1 MEKNLKDIAGKLANN
16 NELKETKIPETP
28 VAEEQ
33 NTTAEEPEPSI
44 DEIKNIA
51 AEQPESGAKNEA
63 AQPEATANSEPVA
76 NSDAAA
82 NSEAA
87 AAAKKEEDADAKD
100 PDAVKATKEALS
112 ESATKD
118 SSTTVK
124 ETDSAPAESAPAAES
139 TETAKGGRKAAPAPA
154 DRAELLKRNLVT
166 AYKTDK
172 AKNDALEAEKVA
184 AKSEDAA
191 GKKED
196 PVSAAVPDANLK
208 KKEKETEEAKAG
220 KATKSEGG
228 ETGKAATKPEGSGAG
243 KTTTAESKEEVAK
256 KEESAEGS
264 KEEEEKKSPLAAM
277 LGYGKALI
285 GSVYKNYKNRK
296 KIKESKTVDKKKGAR
311 REFWKSIGD
320 TVKNLSG
327 GATSGLKAFG
337 SEESQSLGGKIIDAF
352 TSAAGSVGSFMS
364 MAAGISAKREHKK
377 IAGSAQSWID
387 KVKGTSAEKEKEL
400 SKSVK
405 SARGTADYGAKRKE
419 RNDFKAKKYAMSMAR
434 DFNKIKGDQMVKGGF
449 GFATSLLGTAKKG
462 MAFASKSF
470 LSSEVGTGLKMGM
483 DALSSVLGK
492 IGEAVEKKSDDKA
505 AKANKDTQLKHIDD
519 YITSRSSKLDV
530 GEDVIFKGIAEDEK
544 ENYGKGELTDNEKAR
559 IVIARLGVDV
569 EITDEALTDE
579 EKMAAF
585 KLLAMKRAK
594 NILNASPDTKK
605 AMLRSLGLGESATA
619 EDVVASMIGE

>member
-1 MEKNLKDIAGKLANN
+1 MEKNLKDIAGKLASN
-16 NELKETKIPETP
+16 NELKESKIPETP

-33 NTTAEEPEPSI
+33 NTTAEEPESSI

-51 AEQPESGAKNEA
+51 AEQPETAKNEAA

-76 NSDAAA
+76 NSDA
-82 NSEAA
+82 EAA
-87 AAAKKEEDADAKD
+87 AAAKKEEDAVAKD

-112 ESATKD
+112 ESAAKD
-118 SSTTVK
+118 SSTGAK
-124 ETDSAPAESAPAAES
+124 ETESASAAESAPAAKS
-139 TETAKGGRKAAPAPA
+139 TETAKGGRKTAPAPA
-154 DRAELLKRNLVT
+154 DRAELLKRNLVA

-172 AKNDALEAEKVA
+172 AKNDALEAEKAA

-196 PVSAAVPDANLK
+196 PVSAAVPEANLK
-208 KKEKETEEAKAG
+208 KKDKETEEAKTG
-220 KATKSEGG
+220 KTSAKSEGG
-228 ETGKAATKPEGSGAG
+228 SEAG
-243 KTTTAESKEEVAK
+243 KTTTKPGGGSETGKAKNAEGKEEAAK
-256 KEESAEGS
+256 KEESGEGS
-264 KEEEEKKSPLAAM
+264 KEEDEKKSPLAAM

-285 GSVYKNYKNRK
+285 GSIYKNYKNRK

-337 SEESQSLGGKIIDAF
+337 SEESQNLGGKIIDAI

-387 KVKGTSAEKEKEL
+387 KVKGTSAEKEEEL

-434 DFNKIKGDQMVKGGF
+434 DFNKITGDQMVKGGF

-483 DALSSVLGK
+483 DALGSVLGK
-492 IGEAVEKKSDDKA
+492 IGEAVEKKSDEKA

-619 EDVVASMIGE
+619 EDVVASMVGE